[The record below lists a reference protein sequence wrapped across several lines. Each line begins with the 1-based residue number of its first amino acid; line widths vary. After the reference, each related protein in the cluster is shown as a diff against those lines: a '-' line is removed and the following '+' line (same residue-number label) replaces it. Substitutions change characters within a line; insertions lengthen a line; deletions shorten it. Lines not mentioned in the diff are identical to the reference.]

1 MNWKDEFLEKYFAQD
16 VKTMSEAL
24 ELKQRYIPG
33 KLYRYR
39 TLNNL
44 NFIKE
49 EICDG
54 KIFLA
59 HPKDLN
65 DPFDSCSVLAHNVP
79 KVYFGNKANFQE
91 QFRGKIPEKEFC
103 DIFKSEEWYEKMM
116 LYVAL
121 ESVGSGREQD
131 LKNAMDY
138 AVMKQIEQLNNAV
151 SDMVRNSASLACF
164 TETNTNLPMW
174 NHYAQGH
181 TGICL
186 EYDTKCI
193 EDIYITNRLFPVIYT
208 KKLPDGVK
216 ILTDKEHSKYHF
228 MEHFLI
234 HKLNDWRYE
243 QEWRL
248 IFDAGSWYY
257 SLEQIPEE
265 YWSNGKQIMFI
276 KPSRIFLG
284 VQVKEENEKKI
295 REWGKQLGI
304 PVLKMQC
311 TEYGLR
317 VEE

>member
-1 MNWKDEFLEKYFAQD
+1 MDWKDEFLEKYFGQD

-24 ELKQRYIPG
+24 EMKQRNMPE

-39 TLNNL
+39 TLNNVDY
-44 NFIKE
+44 IKE

-59 HPKDLN
+59 HPKSLN
-65 DPFDSCSVLAHNVP
+65 DPFDSCSVLGSNVP
-79 KVYFGNKANFQE
+79 KAYVANKADFQE
-91 QFRGKIPEKEFC
+91 QFKGKIAEKEY
-103 DIFKSEEWYEKMM
+103 DAIFESEDWYEKMM
-116 LYVAL
+116 SFVAN
-121 ESVGSGREQD
+121 ESVSADKEMY
-131 LKNAMDY
+131 LKHAMEY
-138 AVMKQIEQLNNAV
+138 AVMKEIERLNNTV
-151 SDMVRNSASLACF
+151 SEMVRRTARLACF
-164 TETNTNLPMW
+164 TETNRNLPMW

-193 EDIYITNRLFPVIYT
+193 EDIYIINRLFPVIYT

-216 ILTDKEHSKYHF
+216 LLIDKAAPKYHF

-234 HKLNDWRYE
+234 HKLDDWRYE

-257 SLEQIPEE
+257 SLNQVPED
-265 YWSNGKQIMFI
+265 YWCNGKQIVFI

-284 VQVKEENEKKI
+284 VQVEEENEKKI

-317 VEE
+317 EE